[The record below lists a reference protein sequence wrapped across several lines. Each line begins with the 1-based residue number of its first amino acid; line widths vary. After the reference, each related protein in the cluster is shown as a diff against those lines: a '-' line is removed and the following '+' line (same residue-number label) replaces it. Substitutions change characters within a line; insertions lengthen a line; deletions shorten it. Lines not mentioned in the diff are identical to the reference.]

1 MTILMTIPKWPY
13 HQFHILT
20 NITANLNSDIEE
32 LNIAE
37 LKKVP
42 IVLNSLKN
50 IVDKLDTDKLKNVFV
65 DLKKSS
71 YTVHKEVVEKDVYDE
86 LVENIISNNTNERVK
101 KRGHKAKIKD
111 TEDKIPKINDLAE
124 KQIMMLGLKILK
136 IKCPILLI

>member
-1 MTILMTIPKWPY
+1 MTILMTIPKWPR

-20 NITANLNSDIEE
+20 NITANLNSDVEE
-32 LNIAE
+32 LDIAE

-50 IVDKLDTDKLKNVFV
+50 IVDKLDTDKLKNVFKKTSYSV
-65 DLKKSS
+65 D
-71 YTVHKEVVEKDVYDE
+71 KEVVEKDVYDE
-86 LVENIISNNTNERVK
+86 LVENIIGNNTNERVK

-136 IKCPILLI
+136 IKWPILVI

>member
-1 MTILMTIPKWPY
+1 M
-13 HQFHILT
+13 
-20 NITANLNSDIEE
+20 
-32 LNIAE
+32 
-37 LKKVP
+37 KKAP

-101 KRGHKAKIKD
+101 K
-111 TEDKIPKINDLAE
+111 
-124 KQIMMLGLKILK
+124 
-136 IKCPILLI
+136 

>member
-1 MTILMTIPKWPY
+1 MTIPKWPC

-20 NITANLNSDIEE
+20 NITANLNSDVEE
-32 LNIAE
+32 LDIAE

-50 IVDKLDTDKLKNVFV
+50 IVDKLDTDKLKNVFKKTSYSV
-65 DLKKSS
+65 D
-71 YTVHKEVVEKDVYDE
+71 KEVVEKDVYDE
-86 LVENIISNNTNERVK
+86 LVENIIGNNTNERVK

-124 KQIMMLGLKILK
+124 KQIMMLRLKILK
-136 IKCPILLI
+136 IKCPILVI